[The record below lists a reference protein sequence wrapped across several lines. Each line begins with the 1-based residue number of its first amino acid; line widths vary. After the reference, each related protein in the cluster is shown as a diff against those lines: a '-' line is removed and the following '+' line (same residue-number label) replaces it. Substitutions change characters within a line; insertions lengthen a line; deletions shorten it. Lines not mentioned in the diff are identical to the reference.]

1 MASTDTQRRARD
13 KWLAEKVETINLR
26 VPKGSK
32 EAIKAHAEKLGE
44 STNAF
49 VYRTV
54 MEAIERDEKKADS
67 EGHKTDPN

>member
-1 MASTDTQRRARD
+1 MPTTDAQRRARD
-13 KWLAEKVETINLR
+13 KWLSEKVETINLR

-32 EAIKAHAEKLGE
+32 EIIKSQAEKHGE

-54 MEAIERDEKKADS
+54 MEAIQRDEKADR
-67 EGHKTDPN
+67 EE